1 MCLFIEFIDFMLEGK
16 KMTDFTSLF
25 SAHDFD
31 KNKNVFILNMNKI
44 DKTNFPDQ
52 KNLDER
58 K

>member
-1 MCLFIEFIDFMLEGK
+1 MLEGK

-44 DKTNFPDQ
+44 DKTNLPDQ